1 MRKFLL
7 VLFLLTLTSNALA
20 ESRLLYKFGQRDAYL
35 LCVDE
40 KLWVYTFIG
49 LGIET
54 TSTRNPFWDMA
65 TETRDGMD
73 QKECSTGI

>member
-1 MRKFLL
+1 M
-7 VLFLLTLTSNALA
+7 T
-20 ESRLLYKFGQRDAYL
+20 ESRLLYNHWERDAYL

-49 LGIET
+49 LGMET
-54 TSTRNPFWDMA
+54 TSTRNPFYDIA
-65 TETRDGMD
+65 TETRNDIA